1 MMSINHK
8 IWFPGLLVPAVV
20 ETVFR
25 YPHDLGVGNWI
36 LIKNIFLV
44 VFALIALV
52 TGAVVSISEILELY
66 A

>member
-1 MMSINHK
+1 MTSINQK
-8 IWFPGLLVPAVV
+8 IWFPGLLVPAIV

-36 LIKNIFLV
+36 LIKNILIALM
-44 VFALIALV
+44 ALIALV
-52 TGAVVSISEILELY
+52 TGAVVSIREILELY

>member
-8 IWFPGLLVPAVV
+8 IWFPGLLVPAIV

-44 VFALIALV
+44 VVALIALV
-52 TGAVVSISEILELY
+52 TGAVVSIREILELY